1 MATESTNN
9 FMIQNI
15 FIIIIVFLI
24 LISTFTPRMGS
35 GIKKFGYN
43 VKFWFKRRFGN
54 PFLY

>member
-1 MATESTNN
+1 METESTNN

-24 LISTFTPRMGS
+24 LITTFTPKIGS
-35 GIKKFGYN
+35 GLKKFGYK
-43 VKFWFKRRFGN
+43 VKFWFKRRLGN

>member
-1 MATESTNN
+1 MASETTNT

-15 FIIIIVFLI
+15 FIIIIVVLI
-24 LISTFTPRMGS
+24 LISTFSFKMGS
-35 GIKKFGYN
+35 GVKKFGYR